1 MTNSNDHVDVSEW
14 LNQDRN
20 VAQPQNGQT
29 TVSVDSPDSAAPAAP
44 IRNRRFNLHMA
55 KLGGLMLVSIYF
67 PILYLLTG
75 LNSIRDWF
83 VFLVLVALTGGTL
96 SLKPFRP
103 AFERTIRYFT
113 ALMITA
119 LSAAVILI
127 IYKLFL

>member
-14 LNQDRN
+14 LNKDRN
-20 VAQPQNGQT
+20 VAQNGQT
-29 TVSVDSPDSAAPAAP
+29 TVSVDSPESTAPAVPA
-44 IRNRRFNLHMA
+44 RTGRVNLRLA

-83 VFLVLVALTGGTL
+83 VFLVLVALTGGIL
-96 SLKPFRP
+96 CLKPFRP
-103 AFERTIRYFT
+103 AFERSIRYFT

-119 LSAAVILI
+119 LSAAVVLI
-127 IYKLFL
+127 IYKVFL